1 MTDNNTDK
9 LAPKEAERKING
21 IAKIAFITS
30 TDHFFEQ
37 MRKRGYDAQ
46 DMDQVLSF
54 GKVRKLPAE
63 FDEKHD
69 NWKYKVEGNVV
80 GGEKATVVVT
90 ILSHNEILCITVMD
104 K

>member
-9 LAPKEAERKING
+9 LDPKEAERKING
-21 IAKIAFITS
+21 IAKLGFITP
-30 TDHFFEQ
+30 TAHFSEQ

-54 GKVRKLPAE
+54 GKVRKLPE
-63 FDEKHD
+63 FDKKHD

-90 ILSHNEILCITVMD
+90 NLSHNEILCITVMD